1 MEVNEIMQHAVTCLD
16 SRSSILD
23 ASDLMERESIRHIPV
38 TERGQVVGIVSD
50 RDLRP
55 YMPEQFLSQGQSEA
69 EHLHKQQTLKS
80 VMQSKPIAV
89 DPSTELDEA
98 IDILLENKIGALLV
112 VDSNEQLRGIIT
124 YEDVLRFTRDQIVS
138 SGL

>member
-1 MEVNEIMQHAVTCLD
+1 MEVHEIMQRTVTCLD

-23 ASDLMERESIRHIPV
+23 ASDLMERESIRHVPV

-50 RDLRP
+50 RDLRL
-55 YMPEQFLSQGQSEA
+55 YIPEQYLSRGETEV
-69 EHLHKQQTLKS
+69 EHARKEQTLKQ
-80 VMQSKPIAV
+80 VMQSKPLAV

-98 IDILLENKIGALLV
+98 IDILLDNRIGALLV

-124 YEDVLRFTRDQIVS
+124 YEDVLRFTRDQLASI
-138 SGL
+138 GR